1 MFVMRGQAAMPIIA
15 VTKKY
20 MPVLAFSLLA
30 ACDHPAPM
38 TAANVDTDAFG
49 SSAATETT
57 ANINRQV
64 LKTLRLTD
72 KADFDD
78 ASRGLIARP
87 DALTIRQYRLATRK
101 L

>member
-1 MFVMRGQAAMPIIA
+1 MPIIA

-30 ACDHPAPM
+30 ACDRPAPM
-38 TAANVDTDAFG
+38 TAANADTDAFG

-72 KADFDD
+72 KADFDQTPSPLRD
-78 ASRGLIARP
+78 QTAVSLGNPQAMILS
-87 DALTIRQYRLATRK
+87 
-101 L
+101 